1 MTKRALRS
9 SPAGGEVEMLRET
22 AALAARDLKKWLRTP
37 MQIIVTLIT
46 PLFWLLLFGQAFNLN
61 RLAAPSGGT
70 IDLRTIFG
78 GAPTYFSF
86 MAIGQ
91 LAVIIMFTTL
101 FSGVG
106 LIWDRRFG
114 FLTKLQVAPIARSVI
129 PLSRVASSVVR
140 SMIQAAV
147 VLIIAVSFSYIH
159 GLNGLQFGS
168 SFGVLPLLGLFGIL
182 VLLAAGFSAL
192 FVSLG
197 LAIKNQETL
206 FGLINLLNL
215 PLMFTS
221 SALFPTSLMPSWLSS
236 IAKYNPITFAVDGAR
251 QLVFSTSVGSTH
263 SIAIDVLG
271 IAIFSVIMIA
281 IGSALARRALMRT

>member
-1 MTKRALRS
+1 MI
-9 SPAGGEVEMLRET
+9 RET
-22 AALAARDLKKWLRTP
+22 LSLAARDLKKWLRTP
-37 MQIIVTLIT
+37 MQIVVTLIT

-61 RLAAPSGGT
+61 KLAASAGPV
-70 IDLRTIFG
+70 DLRVVFG

-114 FLTKLQVAPIARSVI
+114 FLTKLQVAPISRAVI

-140 SMIQAAV
+140 SMIQASV
-147 VLIIAVSFSYIH
+147 VLIIAISFSYIH
-159 GLNGLQFGS
+159 GLNGLEFGQG
-168 SFGVLPLLGLFGIL
+168 FGVLELLGLIGIL

-221 SALFPTSLMPSWLSS
+221 SALFPISLMPGWLAS
-236 IAKYNPITFAVDGAR
+236 IAKYNPITFAVDGVR
-251 QLVFSTSVGSTH
+251 QLVFNTSLGSAH
-263 SIAIDVLG
+263 SIGIDVLG
-271 IAIFSVIMIA
+271 IAVFSSLMIA
-281 IGSALARRALMRT
+281 IGTTLSRRALMRA